1 MGQSNGSLK
10 VDTETATWPFW
21 DPQTRES
28 IGKKGSY
35 STHWGDWAWLQGESG
50 LLLHHE
56 VQEEYVW
63 NARNSRESLN
73 TPLTYD

>member
-35 STHWGDWAWLQGESG
+35 STDWGD
-50 LLLHHE
+50 
-56 VQEEYVW
+56 
-63 NARNSRESLN
+63 
-73 TPLTYD
+73 